1 MLRESGTTDGAGAA
15 KVSFAVPHDS
25 HLGPGWHC
33 VVANAT
39 ADASPEVA
47 LAIFE
52 VTASPSAPIPAAPT
66 SPTAITVIEPMVEEG
81 GKSGGAAGIVG
92 SGKVESEAD
101 RAEAVAQRAPEPP
114 TSMGS
119 GDQPGEATTVS
130 APPGA
135 AGAESDVRTGKT
147 RPRHR
152 RSRGSDVVPARAP
165 KRAPRRKRTDRP
177 GATPEPLPPT
187 SGDHQTRPA
196 SPPPPAPPLTDQTP
210 RPAAEPPA
218 PPPTDQTPRP
228 APEPPPPIPAT
239 LSRAAPAE
247 PPAPSPTHQA
257 RRTTLK
263 PSPPSPGIQVRRPAP
278 KSPLSP
284 ADQVRPPASE
294 RRPPPRTDQV
304 LRPPQ
309 KPPARSPAAVDRSAT
324 PDSPPRSSATRA
336 RPAPQPPSRTRAVQ
350 VRPPTPSPVRLDRT
364 DQSSRRPGTTDA
376 AAPAVR
382 PRAGV
387 GVLLAVAVLGGGLL
401 AAGGLPAPPPGQ
413 SVSDQVAAIL
423 DPPGGPQGSD
433 APPIS

>member
-1 MLRESGTTDGAGAA
+1 MTATLHLDPPIGPVGTVVVVRATGFSGGAPLQVSLLGEAGAVLRESGTTDGAGAA

-39 ADASPEVA
+39 ATADASPEVA

-52 VTASPSAPIPAAPT
+52 VTASPPAPIPAAPT
-66 SPTAITVIEPMVEEG
+66 SPTAITVVERMVEEG

-210 RPAAEPPA
+210 CPAPEPPAPPPNEQSPRPSPDPPA
-218 PPPTDQTPRP
+218 PPPTDQAPRP
-228 APEPPPPIPAT
+228 APD
-239 LSRAAPAE
+239 
-247 PPAPSPTHQA
+247 PPA
-257 RRTTLK
+257 
-263 PSPPSPGIQVRRPAP
+263 
-278 KSPLSP
+278 
-284 ADQVRPPASE
+284 
-294 RRPPPRTDQV
+294 
-304 LRPPQ
+304 
-309 KPPARSPAAVDRSAT
+309 
-324 PDSPPRSSATRA
+324 
-336 RPAPQPPSRTRAVQ
+336 
-350 VRPPTPSPVRLDRT
+350 
-364 DQSSRRPGTTDA
+364 
-376 AAPAVR
+376 
-382 PRAGV
+382 
-387 GVLLAVAVLGGGLL
+387 
-401 AAGGLPAPPPGQ
+401 
-413 SVSDQVAAIL
+413 
-423 DPPGGPQGSD
+423 
-433 APPIS
+433 